1 MVHQH
6 VAAARAAPYDMARV
20 IKRVGLEIT
29 AGLNVNDNDAVA
41 ALAHRME
48 HDLLPRIMPDRRY
61 SIRELVEKFGYT
73 RGLLYKRYKH
83 LIRKDGRKSFILGRD
98 LLSEMESA
106 PRLAAVVPVAVTGAT
121 APPAR
126 CERGRPHKVMVEPVA
141 ATPEKITDAHKPAL
155 L

>member
-6 VAAARAAPYDMARV
+6 VAAVRAAASDMARI

-29 AGLNVNDNDAVA
+29 AGLNVNDNDAVT

-73 RGLLYKRYKH
+73 RGLPRYKQ

-98 LLSEMESA
+98 LLSEMEST
-106 PRLAAVVPVAVTGAT
+106 PRLAATVPVAVTGAT
-121 APPAR
+121 AAPAR
-126 CERGRPHKVMVEPVA
+126 RDRGRPRKVVVEPVA
-141 ATPEKITDAHKPAL
+141 AVSEKITDTDKPAL